1 MKINLKEEK
10 GSVTVFVV
18 SIMIFIVT
26 VLGITYMSVL
36 NKLTAEE
43 KRIDRIQSQYSVD
56 NLDEKYQRAVEN
68 LQ

>member
-10 GSVTVFVV
+10 GSITVFVV
-18 SIMIFIVT
+18 SMMVFMMTI
-26 VLGITYMSVL
+26 LGITYMNVL

-43 KRIDRIQSQYSVD
+43 KRIDRIQSQYRVD

-68 LQ
+68 LE